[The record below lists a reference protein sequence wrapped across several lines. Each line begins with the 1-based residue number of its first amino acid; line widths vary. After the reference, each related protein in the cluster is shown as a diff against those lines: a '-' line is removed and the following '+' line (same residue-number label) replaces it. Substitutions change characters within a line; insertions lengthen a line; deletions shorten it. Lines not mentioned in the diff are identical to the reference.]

1 MQRRVSPTA
10 CLAVPSRVEVSGDVC
25 VATHPSASTYT
36 GVNVIPSRM
45 GMSVVA
51 CGKQRNQSFTE
62 SAELDEKIMF
72 EMGFEQSKSPS

>member
-1 MQRRVSPTA
+1 MASGT
-10 CLAVPSRVEVSGDVC
+10 SGDSMWL
-25 VATHPSASTYT
+25 A
-36 GVNVIPSRM
+36 RM